1 MLHRRSSRTQQ
12 VCTGGHEMRKCASAW
27 TCSDKQPHPSALS
40 EKQVRRA
47 VNRCP
52 TVRDGETWVEEMIAD
67 NPT

>member
-1 MLHRRSSRTQQ
+1 
-12 VCTGGHEMRKCASAW
+12 MRKCASAW

-40 EKQVRRA
+40 GKQVRRA